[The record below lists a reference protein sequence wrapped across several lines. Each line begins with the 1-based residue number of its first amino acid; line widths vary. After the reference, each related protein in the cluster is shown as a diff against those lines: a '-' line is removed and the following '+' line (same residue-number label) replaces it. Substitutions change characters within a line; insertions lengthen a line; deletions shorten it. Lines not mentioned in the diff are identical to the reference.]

1 MDDITDYLFKIHN
14 VDESTTYEEARLQFK
29 TDYDRENP
37 ILKHEA
43 LVEFK
48 KEYRES
54 KKHLLMKGIEHEMQM
69 MSNSHAPAPVL
80 H

>member
-29 TDYDRENP
+29 TDYDRQNP

-48 KEYRES
+48 IEYRES
-54 KKHLLMKGIEHEMQM
+54 KKHLFMRGVDHEMHLLCFIRM
-69 MSNSHAPAPVL
+69 
-80 H
+80 

>member
-1 MDDITDYLFKIHN
+1 MDEITDYLFKIHN
-14 VDESTTYEEARLQFK
+14 EDESTTYEEARLQFK

-54 KKHLLMKGIEHEMQM
+54 KKHLLMKGLEHEIQLN
-69 MSNSHAPAPVL
+69 SNSHAPAPVL